1 MHREHFV
8 KALLIYP
15 EFQGCPFN
23 CEFCDLALLFGEGKV
38 SLLL

>member
-1 MHREHFV
+1 MDREHFV

-15 EFQGCPFN
+15 ESRGCPFN
-23 CEFCDLALLFGEGKV
+23 CELCDLAPLFGEGKV